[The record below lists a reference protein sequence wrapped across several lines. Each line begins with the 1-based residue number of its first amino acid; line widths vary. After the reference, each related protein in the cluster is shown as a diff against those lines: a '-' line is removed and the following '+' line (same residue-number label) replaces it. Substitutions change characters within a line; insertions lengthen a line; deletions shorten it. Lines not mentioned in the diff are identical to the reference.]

1 MKNNFEKILED
12 YNYSLPSELI
22 AQKPSSPRDSARLL
36 VYDRKTNK
44 IQLDTFL
51 NLPKYLP
58 KNAVLVFNQTKV
70 IPARLPLYKQSGGK
84 VEVLYIGR
92 QNNLFKVLANK
103 NLPLQTKLY
112 IVHGRELCKVVK
124 KHQGIY
130 FLKPSTTVSNFQS
143 VISKFGLTPLP
154 PYMKHS
160 SLTEKQRRD
169 AYQTIFAK
177 TGESVAA
184 PTASLHFTNRLLAK
198 LKKRGIAIKFVRLDV
213 NLGTFAPLKENQF
226 KIKKLHK
233 ENYFIDN
240 ATIKSI
246 QKAKKEN
253 RPIFA
258 VGTTVVRTLESY
270 ALTKKSSGSTELFI
284 SPGYNFKLVDGMI
297 TNFHV
302 PKSSLLMLV
311 SALISREKLLNAYS
325 LAIKEKFKFFSF
337 GDGMLII

>member
-1 MKNNFEKILED
+1 MITKFEKILED
-12 YNYSLPSELI
+12 YDYSLPSELI

-36 VYDRKTNK
+36 VYNRENNQ
-44 IQLDTFL
+44 IQFDTFL
-51 NLPKYLP
+51 NLPNYLP
-58 KNAVLVFNQTKV
+58 KRAVLVFNQTKV

-92 QNNLFKVLANK
+92 ENKLFKVLANK
-103 NLPLQTKLY
+103 HLPLQTKLY

-130 FLKPSTTVSNFQS
+130 FLKPSQKISDFQS
-143 VISKFGLTPLP
+143 IISKFGLTPLP

-160 SLTEKQRRD
+160 SLTEKQRRE

-184 PTASLHFTNRLLAK
+184 PTASLHFTKRLLAK
-198 LKKRGIAIKFVRLDV
+198 LKKRGVAIKFVRLDV
-213 NLGTFAPLKENQF
+213 NLGTFAALKEDQYKN
-226 KIKKLHK
+226 KKLHS
-233 ENYFIDN
+233 ENYFIDK
-240 ATIKSI
+240 ATIKFI
-246 QKAKKEN
+246 QKAKKQN
-253 RPIFA
+253 RPVFA

-270 ALTKKSSGSTELFI
+270 AITKKKSSGTELFI
-284 SPGYNFKLVDGMI
+284 SPGYKFQLIDGMI

-311 SALISREKLLNAYS
+311 SALISREKLLNTYN
-325 LAIKEKFKFFSF
+325 LAIKKRFKFFSF